1 MKKVLRP
8 ARLILCFVAFYFPFV
23 LSSAGQSLTDVES
36 SSQVFEVVNQGS
48 ALWGDYYTNGELEK
62 AVDWNVHIP
71 NSDLEVVEY
80 SEDDL
85 FIPLTQ
91 AQQSLLVSLIRS
103 TTGIAGSSKNIAT
116 NGKTYVMQQSIGQ
129 ASPIG
134 TFYTKDYIARQGF
147 LQPHIAAYTKG
158 IAIPLSLDAN
168 VYPNPFAESV
178 TIAFSEQINEIIDV
192 TVFDALGRIVFSNS
206 YSGGQ
211 KVTVD
216 FFNLPPAYYLL
227 KVTANYKLFMK
238 KIIKN

>member
-1 MKKVLRP
+1 MKKLLRP
-8 ARLILCFVAFYFPFV
+8 SSLILCFLVFYFPFV

-36 SSQVFEVVNQGS
+36 SAQVFEVVNQGS
-48 ALWGDYYTNGELEK
+48 ALWGDYYHDAELDK
-62 AVDWNVHIP
+62 AIDWNVHMA
-71 NSDLEVVEY
+71 NTSLAVVEY
-80 SEDDL
+80 SGEDN
-85 FIPLTQ
+85 FIPFAQ
-91 AQQSLLVSLIRS
+91 ANQSSIVSLARS
-103 TTGIAGSSKNIAT
+103 TIAISGSSKTIAT